1 MRQIAAF
8 YSLLPTP
15 YSLLPD
21 IGLDAS
27 QYLSDDAGSAKSIF
41 CRRLR
46 ACKDMRILLTGAT
59 GFAGGHLAEALLAQQ
74 DVALLGISRY
84 GRWPADTSHLE
95 CRVPLHVCDLKQTAS
110 IAGLLGDWRPDQI
123 YHLAGYAQVGQSF
136 REPDAAWCNN
146 LDATRCLL
154 EAVTRWGERPRILF
168 VGSGLIYGG
177 SETPNQACDEQSPLR
192 PESPYAASKAAADLL
207 GYQMWRSTG
216 LEIVRARPFNH
227 LGPRQSPDFAV
238 SHFAKQ
244 IVEIERGRRGPILET
259 GDLRPRRDLTDVRD
273 IVLGYLLAMNRGR
286 AGDVYNLGSGHAH
299 SMGEIL
305 DRLLRLAR
313 VRCQVRPC
321 EELLRDAETAVLRA
335 DATKA
340 GRDLSWAPQI
350 PLQQT
355 LTDILAFWRHVL

>member
-1 MRQIAAF
+1 
-8 YSLLPTP
+8 
-15 YSLLPD
+15 
-21 IGLDAS
+21 
-27 QYLSDDAGSAKSIF
+27 
-41 CRRLR
+41 
-46 ACKDMRILLTGAT
+46 MRILVTGVT
-59 GFAGGHLAEALLAQQ
+59 GFVGSHLADALVAGGGVEVFGVSRQADWPLGADHLAQQ
-74 DVALLGISRY
+74 VEMHVLDLCDRPGIEAVLRK
-84 GRWPADTSHLE
+84 
-95 CRVPLHVCDLKQTAS
+95 V
-110 IAGLLGDWRPDQI
+110 RPERI
-123 YHLAGYAQVGQSF
+123 YHLAGYPHVGQSIK
-136 REPDAAWCNN
+136 EPEAAWTGN
-146 LDATRCLL
+146 LQATRSLYD
-154 EAVTRWGERPRILF
+154 AVLRWGGKPRILF

-244 IVEIERGRRGPILET
+244 IVEIERGRRGPILDT